1 MTAVRLSCVVAVAEN
16 GVIGSH
22 NTLPWHLPADLQRFK
37 ALTLGKPMIM
47 GRKTYDSIGRPLP
60 GRTSIVVSRQ
70 PQLAIPG
77 CIVVTS
83 LQQALAAAADAAG
96 DVTGDLPGAAI
107 IGGADLFRLALPDVD
122 VIHLTRVHADVPGD
136 VFFPQLDP
144 HEWSETLIER
154 RAADARHA
162 YAFSFLQLQ
171 RKE

>member
-1 MTAVRLSCVVAVAEN
+1 MTAARLSCVVAVAEN

-22 NTLPWHLPADLQRFK
+22 NQLPWHLPADLQRFK

-83 LQQALAAAADAAG
+83 LQQALAAAGDVAG
-96 DVTGDLPGAAI
+96 DVPEASI
-107 IGGADLFRLALPDVD
+107 IGGADLFRLALPEVD

-144 HEWSETLIER
+144 HEWSETSIEHH
-154 RAADARHA
+154 AADSRHA

>member
-1 MTAVRLSCVVAVAEN
+1 VSAARLSCVVAVAEN

-22 NTLPWHLPADLQRFK
+22 NQLPWHLPADLQRFK

-70 PQLAIPG
+70 ASLEIPG

-83 LQQALAAAADAAG
+83 LQQALTAAG
-96 DVTGDLPGAAI
+96 DAPDVAL

-136 VFFPQLDP
+136 VFFPPLDP
-144 HEWSETLIER
+144 DEWIETPIEHHQ
-154 RAADARHA
+154 ADARHA

-171 RKE
+171 RK